1 MSRALRP
8 LVLVALLVVPFGL
21 TSSRD
26 AAAGTPTDQLRDR
39 IDRVVGILDDGDLK
53 ANPAARRA
61 ALRGVTGEI
70 FDFTEITRRALG
82 RHWQTAS
89 AGQRDELVRLPQVVD
104 AVRVPVLANIT
115 DPYMGRIEQYS
126 GERIAFVS
134 EVVDGD
140 LATVRTHFLTKG
152 GTPIPVDYR
161 LARAGDRWLAYDVTI
176 EGVSLVANFRAQ
188 FNKIIQ
194 TSSTQG
200 LVERLRARQE

>member
-8 LVLVALLVVPFGL
+8 LVLVALLVVPLGL
-21 TSSRD
+21 TAARD

-53 ANPAARRA
+53 ANPPARRA

-70 FDFTEITRRALG
+70 FDFAEITRRALG

-89 AGQRDELVRLPQVVD
+89 SAQRDELVRLLS
-104 AVRVPVLANIT
+104 ALMERS
-115 DPYMGRIEQYS
+115 YMGRIEQYS

-161 LARAGDRWLAYDVTI
+161 LARAGERWLAYDVTI

>member
-89 AGQRDELVRLPQVVD
+89 AGQRDELVRLLS
-104 AVRVPVLANIT
+104 ALMERS
-115 DPYMGRIEQYS
+115 YMGRIEQYS

-140 LATVRTHFLTKG
+140 LATVRTHFLTRG

>member
-8 LVLVALLVVPFGL
+8 LVFVALLAVPLGV
-21 TSSRD
+21 TPARD
-26 AAAGTPTDQLRDR
+26 ASAGMPTDQLRDR

-89 AGQRDELVRLPQVVD
+89 PAQRDELVRLLS
-104 AVRVPVLANIT
+104 ALMERS
-115 DPYMGRIEQYS
+115 YMGRIEQYS

-140 LATVRTHFLTKG
+140 LATVRTHFLSKS

>member
-8 LVLVALLVVPFGL
+8 LVLVALLVVPIGL
-21 TSSRD
+21 TPARD

-53 ANPAARRA
+53 ANPTARRA

-70 FDFTEITRRALG
+70 FGFTEITRRALG

-89 AGQRDELVRLPQVVD
+89 PAQRDELVRLLS
-104 AVRVPVLANIT
+104 ALMERS
-115 DPYMGRIEQYS
+115 YMGRIEQYS

-134 EVVDGD
+134 EAVDGD